1 MWDMPDLLVSLGKL
15 ALAAAVG
22 GAIGFERE
30 AHGQAAGLRTN
41 ILICVGA
48 CLMMQLSLNMEA
60 LFHHLPGD
68 SVVRLDPGRIASYA
82 IASMGFLG
90 AGAIITGKGTVK
102 GLTTAAG
109 LWLVT
114 GIGLAI
120 GANFFAPALF
130 AALISLICLYGMRQ
144 VKAWFNRDTY
154 TILSLKFQGL
164 NDHLEQIRQLLGQH
178 GFSISFTA
186 FKREISADVTS
197 YRMHLSSK
205 DNIPW
210 ANLVD
215 EIART
220 PDLLEFEWQEGQ
232 VIYTRWRRCRALK
245 NSPPPLPA
253 SALPPPSQWKWS
265 WPQA

>member
-1 MWDMPDLLVSLGKL
+1 MDMPAFLIPLGKL
-15 ALAAAVG
+15 ALAAVVG

-48 CLMMQLSLNMEA
+48 CLMMQLSLHMEV
-60 LFHHLPGD
+60 LFHDLPGTT

-90 AGAIITGKGTVK
+90 AGAIITGKGTVR

-120 GANFFAPALF
+120 GAGFLAPSFF

-144 VKAWFNRDTY
+144 AKQWFHRDTY
-154 TILSLKFQGL
+154 TILSLKFQGVKNHRGL
-164 NDHLEQIRQLLGQH
+164 IQKILDNH
-178 GFSISFTA
+178 GFAISFTT
-186 FKREISADVTS
+186 FKRDVPAKISS
-197 YRMHLSSK
+197 YVMHLASK

-210 ANLVD
+210 DLLVE
-215 EIART
+215 EISKT
-220 PDLLEFEWQEGQ
+220 PDLLEFEWHEGR
-232 VIYTRWRRCRALK
+232 VL
-245 NSPPPLPA
+245 
-253 SALPPPSQWKWS
+253 
-265 WPQA
+265 